1 MTVNFQ
7 EKLALVTLK
16 QRVPLPSKP
25 SPLLS
30 LHKCLINST
39 ETREPAVVA
48 RDQSGNSSHACA
60 LGMPYGCKSKGPERC
75 RTCVKS

>member
-48 RDQSGNSSHACA
+48 RDQSGNSSHAVPLACHMAASLTA
-60 LGMPYGCKSKGPERC
+60 LRDAAL
-75 RTCVKS
+75 V